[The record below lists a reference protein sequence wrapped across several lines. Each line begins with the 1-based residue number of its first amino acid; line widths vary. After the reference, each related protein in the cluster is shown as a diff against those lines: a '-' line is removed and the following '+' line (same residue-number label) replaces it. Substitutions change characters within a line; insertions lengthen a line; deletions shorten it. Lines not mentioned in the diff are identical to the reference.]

1 MRLILDD
8 TLVTAPIVS
17 PLTLGWLQ
25 PASGVTVTA
34 RTGLTA
40 ADIGESDAAL
50 VSTAHL
56 AHLQETHQVVPDVAV
71 VAEGIGAVSLR
82 TPVRPDEI
90 DQTTVRVI
98 GQGGVAELLARA
110 TLRPYFGIQATAWE
124 VEGGEAPEATAVVLE
139 GVEALRPIEGGF
151 AEDLCRAWFI
161 LTALP
166 VVSHVLVVP
175 AAATRQVIQP
185 ILDTLA
191 VAARVGYE
199 RRREWRTPLIER
211 EGLDRDRT
219 HAVLSG
225 QRYELTDRDRQ
236 AIVNLAQ
243 RGSRGTG
250 VPPLTSLRF
259 LEPDNAEAAT

>member
-1 MRLILDD
+1 MRLILDE

-17 PLTLGWLQ
+17 PMTLGWLE
-25 PASGVTVTA
+25 PAAGVTVAA
-34 RTGLTA
+34 RAGLTA

-56 AHLQETHQVVPDVAV
+56 AHLQETHQVVPDMAV

-124 VEGGEAPEATAVVLE
+124 VEGEAPEATAVVLE

-185 ILDTLA
+185 VLDTLA
-191 VAARVGYE
+191 VAAKVGYE

-236 AIVNLAQ
+236 ALMNLAQ
-243 RGSRGTG
+243 RGGRGTG
-250 VPPLTSLRF
+250 APPLTSLRF
-259 LEPDNAEAAT
+259 LEPETRDATA